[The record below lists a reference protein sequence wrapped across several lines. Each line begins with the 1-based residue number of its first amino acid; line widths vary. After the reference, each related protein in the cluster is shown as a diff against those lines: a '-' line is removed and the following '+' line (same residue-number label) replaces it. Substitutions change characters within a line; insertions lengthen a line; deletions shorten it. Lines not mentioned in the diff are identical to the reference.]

1 MWHQGHLLEVKYYR
15 TLKTEE
21 VLTQGKVQ
29 DNQEQGWS
37 NSTPSLED
45 KNWERPTSR
54 DRVRWEH
61 KTIWSQQEHIKFGN
75 CVLHRVLPREK
86 PDLLPSLDF
95 SEVLQPAP
103 TDAKHSDNQGERRGT
118 GRVSGSVTLR
128 PSRIPTLRGRMPKS
142 VVNSTIHR
150 RREIQVDIAH
160 LLQIQSCSNDIA
172 RNTLPGDRSRVFPQ
186 SWVCRRGFFTP
197 ENHSA
202 VSFVQW
208 FPWRSWCRGVSSISD
223 QDPWACRPWA
233 WGSCSSVPWDHRCRS
248 CAPYCTPQ
256 GSPGGRTAAGETSCS
271 WPGFLMASPLS
282 PTTDTG
288 ARSERAASWG
298 SGKDP
303 FSRASLH
310 WED

>member
-208 FPWRSWCRGVSSISD
+208 FPWRSWCRGVSSISVNNQKIREENTGCAQHRRLHGTSNGPLAD
-223 QDPWACRPWA
+223 GFRFLRCHITKGTGWPNALD
-233 WGSCSSVPWDHRCRS
+233 SSF
-248 CAPYCTPQ
+248 
-256 GSPGGRTAAGETSCS
+256 GSPTPS
-271 WPGFLMASPLS
+271 WKPA
-282 PTTDTG
+282 
-288 ARSERAASWG
+288 
-298 SGKDP
+298 
-303 FSRASLH
+303 
-310 WED
+310 EDL